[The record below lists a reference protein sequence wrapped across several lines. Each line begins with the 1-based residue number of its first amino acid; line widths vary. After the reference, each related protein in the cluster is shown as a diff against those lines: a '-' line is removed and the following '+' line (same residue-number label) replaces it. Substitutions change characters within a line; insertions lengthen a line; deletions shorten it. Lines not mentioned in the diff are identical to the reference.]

1 MSVPRVRI
9 CVCMYVCIYVHV
21 HMYVCVETR
30 GTMGQNNAL
39 PTGKRSCT
47 FALVLYCGKEVCR
60 IIYMY
65 YFEL

>member
-1 MSVPRVRI
+1 MALWAK
-9 CVCMYVCIYVHV
+9 
-21 HMYVCVETR
+21 T
-30 GTMGQNNAL
+30 NAL